1 MSTKFQ
7 TNKKSFHLKA
17 RRENIIWIYYLWYL
31 EMCVARMSRD
41 KEMPKYLYQYH
52 FKYIHICNYICL
64 CVCTLRRLKLRLPRY
79 GLSVCRNVL
88 DLS

>member
-1 MSTKFQ
+1 MSTRFQ
-7 TNKKSFHLKA
+7 TQKILSFESQKGKYDM
-17 RRENIIWIYYLWYL
+17 EK
-31 EMCVARMSRD
+31 ERD

-88 DLS
+88 DLG